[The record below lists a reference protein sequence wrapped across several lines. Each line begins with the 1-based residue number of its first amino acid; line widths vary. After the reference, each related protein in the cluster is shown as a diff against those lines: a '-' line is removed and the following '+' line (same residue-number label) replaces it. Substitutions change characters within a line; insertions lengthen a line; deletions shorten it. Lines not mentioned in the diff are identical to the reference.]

1 MNALNVLTRLTRVPV
16 FNTPFKRM
24 MGRKFSTKP
33 FDVAVIGAG
42 AAGMSAAIH
51 GRFDGL
57 NVAVFE
63 GRRLRGGSFSNTPI
77 INNLPGYP
85 LGISGASLSES
96 TIQQFQKL
104 GGSFFP
110 ERLIKKISKKETCFI
125 LHAESGDSYQAKTI
139 ILATGVAYRK
149 LDLPK
154 VRELEQKGI
163 YYEVDDSICDK
174 IIQEKI
180 PIYIYGGGNSAGQ
193 AAVFYRSLGARVVL
207 INRNDSL
214 NKTMSQC
221 LIDRMDGLG
230 CEIIP
235 NTSITAVEGEQALT
249 SIETT
254 HLELNKKNQ
263 FATNHLFVLIGGI
276 PAPLPEVDFD
286 SLALDERGYVKVE
299 GFTTQRMISFATSI
313 NRIFAAGD
321 ITHIG
326 AGRIQ
331 LAQAQGVQAIMQ
343 ATYWI
348 QKAKLSDSLHMEK
361 E

>member
-1 MNALNVLTRLTRVPV
+1 MNALNALTRLTPVPV
-16 FNTPFKRM
+16 VNTPFKRM

-51 GRFDGL
+51 GRFDGF

-63 GRRLRGGSFSNTPI
+63 GRRLRGGSFSHTPI

-104 GGSFFP
+104 GGSFFS
-110 ERLIKKISKKETCFI
+110 ERLIKKISKKEDCFI
-125 LHAESGDSYQAKTI
+125 LNAQNGDSYQAKTI

-154 VRELEQKGI
+154 AKELENKGI
-163 YYEVDDSICDK
+163 YYEVDDTICDR
-174 IIQEKI
+174 IIQDKI

-193 AAVFYRSLGARVVL
+193 AAVFYRSLGSRVVL
-207 INRNDSL
+207 INRGDSL
-214 NKTMSQC
+214 TKTMSQC
-221 LIDRMDGLG
+221 LIDRMNGLG

-235 NTSITAVEGEQALT
+235 NTAITSVEGEQTLT
-249 SIETT
+249 SIAAT
-254 HLELNKKNQ
+254 HLESNKITQ
-263 FATNHLFVLIGGI
+263 FSTNHLFVLIGGI

-286 SLALDERGYVKVE
+286 SLALDDRGYVKVE
-299 GFTTQRMISFATSI
+299 GYTQKMASLATSI
-313 NRIFAAGD
+313 NGIFAAGD

-331 LAQAQGVQAIMQ
+331 LAQAQGVQAIIQ
-343 ATYWI
+343 ATVWI
-348 QKAKLSDSLHMEK
+348 QLLRS
-361 E
+361 